1 MGSTAT
7 LESWLQ
13 PLTWVG
19 YMSWG
24 LVAEGTNAGLPQH
37 QRNLTQEAWG

>member
-1 MGSTAT
+1 MGSTAI

-13 PLTWVG
+13 PLTREG
-19 YMSWG
+19 YVSWR
-24 LVAEGTNAGLPQH
+24 LVAEGTHAGLPQH